1 MAAMAM
7 ALVVALAMATL
18 QTARR
23 RRPYRIPN
31 PRRDSHALQLHG
43 ALAAAARHPL
53 RLAGR
58 GHHFPHHAD
67 HVGRAGP
74 AGRHAAAAVAR
85 VRLEYGAD
93 IEQPGAALCAVR
105 PAGAVCGG
113 DDGALSAACPGVPG
127 PGPWGRAPCAGGLR
141 PPTPP

>member
-74 AGRHAAAAVAR
+74 AGRHAAAAVDR
-85 VRLEYGAD
+85 KSTRLNSSHLVISY
-93 IEQPGAALCAVR
+93 AVF
-105 PAGAVCGG
+105 C
-113 DDGALSAACPGVPG
+113 LKK
-127 PGPWGRAPCAGGLR
+127 
-141 PPTPP
+141 TTH

>member
-74 AGRHAAAAVAR
+74 ARRHSAAAVAR
-85 VRLEYGAD
+85 GRLEDGDD
-93 IEQPGAALCAVR
+93 IGLPGPALFACR
-105 PAGAVCGG
+105 PA
-113 DDGALSAACPGVPG
+113 
-127 PGPWGRAPCAGGLR
+127 WGI
-141 PPTPP
+141 